1 MRLVRPRSASGR
13 AGERIGGSIRA
24 RLGRA
29 RRGRYGHTFLALVV
43 DVSVLETD
51 LSGMMVRV
59 VSFVRDEVAG
69 AQVSERARATG
80 LEEVQT
86 FWVGCECGTVSR
98 MD

>member
-1 MRLVRPRSASGR
+1 M
-13 AGERIGGSIRA
+13 
-24 RLGRA
+24 
-29 RRGRYGHTFLALVV
+29 